1 MTDQNTD
8 FTMPSSV
15 ADRKR
20 IADAINEIVGQM
32 QMIEDRRAYI
42 KDVKD
47 MLKENFNMPK
57 SVASRIAKARF
68 KDAFED
74 MTAEDQAFEITYEAL
89 FKSSSSTDDLNP
101 SDGETND

>member
-1 MTDQNTD
+1 MTDKTND
-8 FTMPSSV
+8 FNMPSSP

-47 MLKENFNMPK
+47 MLKDSFGMPK
-57 SVASRIAKARF
+57 SVVAKIAKARF
-68 KDAFED
+68 KDAYED
-74 MTAEDQAFEITYEAL
+74 MTAEDQAFEATYETL
-89 FKSSSSTDDLNP
+89 FLSSNTTDDEESTDD
-101 SDGETND
+101 E